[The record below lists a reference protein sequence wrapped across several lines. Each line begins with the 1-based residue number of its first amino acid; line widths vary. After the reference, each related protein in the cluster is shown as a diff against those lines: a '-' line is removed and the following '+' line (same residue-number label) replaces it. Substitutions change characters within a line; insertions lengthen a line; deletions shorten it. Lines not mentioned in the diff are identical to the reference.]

1 MFNKFAIMAA
11 GLLIVVVSV
20 PAVVF
25 AQEDET
31 DSSVETSNEQLD
43 QVSED
48 ITAEKRAEQRLER
61 VEAAKEKQN
70 ERLSAAEE
78 RTIQSKCKVAQ
89 VKIDTL
95 QSRLNTVSE
104 NRQQTFTRFT
114 DKTSELVQKL
124 EAADVD
130 TTELESAISS
140 MDSLFLSN
148 NDSIASYS
156 TLLSDLAG
164 MDCESDPQGF
174 SALLSE
180 VRTLRTDV
188 IDLQNSAKTQINETL
203 KPVLESIKA
212 SLTGSNSNAEVEGGQ

>member
-70 ERLSAAEE
+70 ERLSATEE